1 MEETKNHKDT
11 TLSRLPVVICLAVVC
26 TFLWGSAT
34 PAIKIGY
41 EQFHIEGTDSW
52 SIIVFAGLRF
62 LLAGLMVIGFYCI
75 QKKRLILP
83 PAGAGS
89 CILKLC
95 LCQTVLQY
103 YFFYMGLVYVTGVHG
118 AIITGTNVFLSILI
132 ACLLFGYEQLT
143 GRKLLGCLFG
153 LAGIVLVNLSGQTS
167 EGLFD
172 VSFRG
177 EGFVFIAQIFY
188 ALSGAL
194 VKRYSKQYDVVVLSG
209 YQFTM
214 GGIILILIGLGCGGR
229 VDLMAGAE
237 AVVLLLYLGLIS
249 AVAYTLWSILLKYNP
264 VSRVTVFGFMIPV
277 FGVLLS
283 AVFLGESSQALSWN
297 VLAALIVGSLG
308 IFVVNTSEK
317 PEKKDGTEGK

>member
-1 MEETKNHKDT
+1 MGSIQNNRYTK
-11 TLSRLPVVICLAVVC
+11 LSQLPAVIGLATVC

-34 PAIKIGY
+34 PAIKTGY
-41 EQFHIEGTDSW
+41 ELFHIEGTDSR

-75 QKKRLILP
+75 QKKKLILP
-83 PAGAGS
+83 PAGAGF
-89 CILKLC
+89 CILKLG

-118 AIITGTNVFLSILI
+118 AIITGTNVFLSILV
-132 ACLLFGYEQLT
+132 ACLLFGYERLT
-143 GRKLLGCLFG
+143 GRKILGCLLG
-153 LAGIVLVNLSGQTS
+153 LTGIVLVNLSGQTS
-167 EGLFD
+167 QGLFD
-172 VSFRG
+172 VSVRG

-194 VKRYSKQYDVVVLSG
+194 VKRYSKKYDVVVLSG
-209 YQFTM
+209 YQFAL
-214 GGIILILIGLGCGGR
+214 GGLILILLGLAGGGR
-229 VDLMAGAE
+229 VDLRAGAG
-237 AVVLLLYLGLIS
+237 AVILLLYLGLIS

-297 VLAALIVGSLG
+297 VLAALVLVSFG
-308 IFVVNTSEK
+308 IFIVNTGK
-317 PEKKDGTEGK
+317 PEIKSRN

>member
-143 GRKLLGCLFG
+143 GRKLLG
-153 LAGIVLVNLSGQTS
+153 
-167 EGLFD
+167 
-172 VSFRG
+172 
-177 EGFVFIAQIFY
+177 
-188 ALSGAL
+188 
-194 VKRYSKQYDVVVLSG
+194 
-209 YQFTM
+209 
-214 GGIILILIGLGCGGR
+214 
-229 VDLMAGAE
+229 
-237 AVVLLLYLGLIS
+237 
-249 AVAYTLWSILLKYNP
+249 
-264 VSRVTVFGFMIPV
+264 
-277 FGVLLS
+277 
-283 AVFLGESSQALSWN
+283 
-297 VLAALIVGSLG
+297 
-308 IFVVNTSEK
+308 
-317 PEKKDGTEGK
+317 

>member
-1 MEETKNHKDT
+1 MEYYRVCRTSLFACRIDGD
-11 TLSRLPVVICLAVVC
+11 RL
-26 TFLWGSAT
+26 
-34 PAIKIGY
+34 
-41 EQFHIEGTDSW
+41 
-52 SIIVFAGLRF
+52 
-62 LLAGLMVIGFYCI
+62 LLYT
-75 QKKRLILP
+75 KKRLILP

-177 EGFVFIAQIFY
+177 EGFVFIAQIF
-188 ALSGAL
+188 
-194 VKRYSKQYDVVVLSG
+194 
-209 YQFTM
+209 M
-214 GGIILILIGLGCGGR
+214 
-229 VDLMAGAE
+229 
-237 AVVLLLYLGLIS
+237 LYP
-249 AVAYTLWSILLKYNP
+249 AHW
-264 VSRVTVFGFMIPV
+264 
-277 FGVLLS
+277 
-283 AVFLGESSQALSWN
+283 
-297 VLAALIVGSLG
+297 
-308 IFVVNTSEK
+308 
-317 PEKKDGTEGK
+317 